1 MRYDAFIS
9 YRHSELDMEIAK
21 KLHRGLETFTIPASV
36 GKKYGKKK
44 IERVF
49 RDQEELPI
57 GSDLDDNITA
67 ALAESEFLI
76 VICSPRTPKS
86 VWVLKEIET
95 FIKLHDR
102 DHVLAILIEGEPDE
116 SFPSLLLTDE
126 NGKSVEPLAADIR
139 GETEKERNKKFKTEL
154 MRLVAPLVGC
164 EYDDLKQRHRER
176 IIRRNLFIASMVLI
190 LITGLGIAFGLYNA
204 VVAKNM
210 EELANRNADLAMEKS
225 VMAGQIFVQLQETQK
240 NQSRFYAEKSL
251 SLLDEGKREPAVLTA
266 IEGLPDGSE
275 DERPYVPEVEYALSS
290 ALHVYDD
297 GSIID
302 HDKLLHH
309 EQIVNTMEYC
319 ADGKYLVTTD
329 RNENVY
335 VWDAETWTLKV
346 MIPCR
351 VTESNYLEEV
361 QSAFAD
367 ENALYICTRD
377 SFCAYDLT
385 GTELYH
391 KENDMDYLSAE
402 YCKDKNMAM
411 LITTDNAEC
420 VDLASGKTTMTIS
433 NTSKG
438 SFTARGSYL
447 GEGVYAI
454 SHIAET
460 DIRTCMTIVNLET
473 GESVDTELRYDHI
486 LKTAGS
492 DKGYTAVI
500 TCNPDF
506 YMGAG
511 VTNIGLDL
519 IDREGNL
526 LWSRDLDIN
535 IVNVATFSTEMKIQD
550 YNDKLVLVI
559 EQRAY
564 IYNVSDGAETAVIEL
579 YAEISEILLSTNS
592 DYGCIGYGDG
602 IMEWIDSREGKI
614 VDNSRI
620 ETGLSL
626 ADMRFFGSQRL
637 IKAKSSSD
645 IYLLTYHMGKDL
657 EELPDL
663 DVKQSSETV
672 APDGSYFVMSD
683 NMDGT
688 IHSFYDSEG
697 NLLYRFDKSSRYAID
712 IFCMKDMALIATS
725 AGIWEIDPKKGSATL
740 TDFSKMGS
748 NDILTRGRFS
758 ENGKF
763 GVFWGASDLAVFDL
777 ENKSLVYDEKQE
789 DYVGCAAVTADGS
802 TLFVSINGKN
812 LAKIDTASGKK
823 KEFFD
828 GSLRETANSNIMY
841 FLTVSASGKMAAMF
855 CTDGKM
861 KLIDTEDEKQ
871 IAAVP
876 IQVKTN
882 GYIKFDA
889 NEEHLLMQG
898 EDRTIYIW
906 DIRKNEYSC
915 IIETNR
921 ELRYLIEDDK
931 GDKVICSDGSG
942 MHVLDESTFVR
953 IAFIPDGVAYISS
966 EGAFIQKD
974 GLKMYKSHY
983 MNYMEL
989 IEEAKRQFP
998 DSKLGPREK
1007 KEYNI
1012 E

>member
-251 SLLDEGKREPAVLTA
+251 SLLSEGRREAAVLTA
-266 IEGLPDGSE
+266 MEGLPDGSE
-275 DERPYVPEVEYALSS
+275 DERPYVPEVEYALST

-297 GSIID
+297 GSILD

-309 EQIVNTMEYC
+309 EQIVDTMKSC
-319 ADGKYLVTTD
+319 ADGKYLVSKD

-335 VWDAETWTLKV
+335 VWETETWNQKI
-346 MIPCR
+346 MIPRR
-351 VTESNYLEEV
+351 VNENYYLEEIV
-361 QSAFAD
+361 DAYAD
-367 ENALYICTRD
+367 DNAVYICTRD
-377 SFCAYDLT
+377 SFTAYDYN
-385 GTELYH
+385 GQEIYCDD
-391 KENDMDYLSAE
+391 KDFGYVDFE
-402 YCKDKNMAM
+402 YCKDKNIAI
-411 LITTDNAEC
+411 LISSEEVEC
-420 VDLASGKTTMTIS
+420 IDLASGKTTMTIGNTLQGS
-433 NTSKG
+433 FTSKG
-438 SFTARGSYL
+438 SYV
-447 GEGVYAI
+447 GEGIYAV
-454 SHIAET
+454 SHYSEK
-460 DIRTCMTIVNLET
+460 DVRTCMTMVNTET

-492 DKGYTAVI
+492 VKGYVAVV

-511 VTNIGLDL
+511 VTDIGLDL
-519 IDREGNL
+519 IDREGNV
-526 LWSRDLDIN
+526 LWSRDLDIH
-535 IVNVATFSTEMKIQD
+535 IVNAATFSTEMKIQD

-559 EQRAY
+559 EQKAYFYDVADGTKTADIALYAY
-564 IYNVSDGAETAVIEL
+564 IS
-579 YAEISEILLSTNS
+579 SMMLSTNT
-592 DYGCIGYGDG
+592 DYGLIGYGDG
-602 IMEWIDSREGKI
+602 NIEMIDSKKGTI
-614 VDNSRI
+614 VEYSRT

-626 ADMRFFGSQRL
+626 TDMLSFEGQRV
-637 IKAKSSSD
+637 IKTRNSPD
-645 IYLLTYHMGKDL
+645 LYLMTYHKGKDI

-663 DVKQSSETV
+663 DEGQIAEAI
-672 APDGSYFVMSD
+672 APDGSYYVMSSSV
-683 NMDGT
+683 DGKILT
-688 IHSFYDSEG
+688 FYDSDG
-697 NLLYRFDKSSRYAID
+697 NAMYVFDKSDHYPID
-712 IFCMKDMALIATS
+712 IFCMEDKAMIATID
-725 AGIWEIDPKKGSATL
+725 GIWEADPKKGSATL
-740 TDFSKMGS
+740 TDFRKMGS
-748 NDILTRGRFS
+748 DDTYTKGLFS
-758 ENGKF
+758 EDGKY
-763 GVFWGASDLAVFDL
+763 GIFWSGHWLGVFDL
-777 ENKSLVYDEKQE
+777 ENKSLIYGEEQE
-789 DYVGCAAVTADGS
+789 DMIGCAGVTADGS
-802 TLFVSINGKN
+802 TVYISINGKN
-812 LAKIDTASGKK
+812 LTEIDISSGKK
-823 KEFFD
+823 REFFD
-828 GSLRETANSNIMY
+828 GSLRETANSNLLY
-841 FLTVSASGKMAAMF
+841 FLAVSPSGKMVAMF
-855 CTDGKM
+855 CADGKAR
-861 KLIDTEDEKQ
+861 LIDTEDEKQ
-871 IAAVP
+871 IAAIP
-876 IQVKTN
+876 IQ
-882 GYIKFDA
+882 IKSFGTILFDTK
-889 NEEHLLMQG
+889 EEHLLMQS
-898 EDRTIYIW
+898 EDHTIYIW
-906 DIRKNEYSC
+906 DIKKNEYSC
-915 IIETNR
+915 IIESHS
-921 ELRYLIEDDK
+921 ELRYITTDEKD
-931 GDKVICSDGSG
+931 DKVICCDSMGI
-942 MHVLDESTFVR
+942 HLLDESTFVR
-953 IAFIPDGVAYISS
+953 IAYIPDGVSYIPS
-966 EGAFIQKD
+966 ERAFIQKD
-974 GLKMYKSHY
+974 NRRVFKSHY